1 MNFDDDDDAGFP
13 ESFST
18 ISFKFKT
25 IRIVDN
31 VVTAFVNTVRC
42 DVYIDE
48 DADDQDITIALEK
61 IHFWFDHIVSNGIM
75 FNRENAFALNV
86 MFDEHGI
93 ARSGNIPIV
102 LPDDPTDDHLAAIM
116 HCKLNALGGGVVNF
130 GTIEIH
136 SDTKENLIVT
146 FTGYGEVVLPSM
158 EEWIGE
164 RYFHDV
170 PWWSRGD
177 GSTLDVIPLDDSDL
191 TTPPVTGVDMSFIE
205 ERFRRSGSDAAIII
219 RPEFKPEIISG
230 GKDDK
235 PKD

>member
-1 MNFDDDDDAGFP
+1 MNFDDDDADFP
-13 ESFST
+13 ESFSS

-31 VVTAFVNTVRC
+31 VVTAFVNKVRSE
-42 DVYIDE
+42 VYIDE
-48 DADDQDITIALEK
+48 DADDQDVTIALEK

-75 FNRENAFALNV
+75 FDRENPFALNV
-86 MFDEHGI
+86 MFDENG
-93 ARSGNIPIV
+93 APRSGNIPIV
-102 LPDDPTDDHLAAIM
+102 LPMDPTDDHLAAIM
-116 HCKLNALGGGVVNF
+116 HSKLNALGGGVVNF

-136 SDTKENLIVT
+136 SDTRENLIVT
-146 FTGYGEVVLPSM
+146 FTGYGEVALPTM

-164 RYFHDV
+164 RAFHEV
-170 PWWSRGD
+170 PWWCRGD
-177 GSTLDVIPLDDSDL
+177 GSTLDAIPQDDSDL
-191 TTPPVTGVDMSFIE
+191 ENPPVTGVDMTFIE
-205 ERFRRSGSDAAIII
+205 ERFRRSGNDAAIII